1 MGMKRM
7 FWRSDSVITEE
18 GENSPPP
25 THETKHLRRR
35 MKLIL
40 TLTLS
45 GALGGFLVSYVLP
58 TRYQTQSTVLVEG
71 QKVPDSYV
79 SPIITSDFV
88 QRMPSLSQEVESPA
102 RLRSMLKDY
111 GIVNPEEQSKL
122 IVAIQQNMQV
132 EPVIT
137 SLSEAADA
145 YPTAKKDAPAT
156 YEPVPGFNVVYTDTD
171 PVRAQKLCNAMT
183 SSMVDENLRSR
194 SEAAQSTVDF
204 LSHRVEDARRSLIE
218 QGTRLGNSNSHS
230 PRSPR
235 EAAEYKVLAVDYEVA
250 EAFYKD
256 LLAKES
262 AAGLGA
268 SLENQQEGEQMH
280 IAAAAYLPE
289 DPVFPDRRALTLW
302 GLGAGLLLGIGRLL
316 WPATRKLFQQLAL
329 LFPIDTQIE

>member
-1 MGMKRM
+1 M

-156 YEPVPGFNVVYTDTD
+156 YE
-171 PVRAQKLCNAMT
+171 
-183 SSMVDENLRSR
+183 
-194 SEAAQSTVDF
+194 
-204 LSHRVEDARRSLIE
+204 
-218 QGTRLGNSNSHS
+218 LGNFDS
-230 PRSPR
+230 
-235 EAAEYKVLAVDYEVA
+235 D
-250 EAFYKD
+250 
-256 LLAKES
+256 
-262 AAGLGA
+262 
-268 SLENQQEGEQMH
+268 SL
-280 IAAAAYLPE
+280 
-289 DPVFPDRRALTLW
+289 
-302 GLGAGLLLGIGRLL
+302 
-316 WPATRKLFQQLAL
+316 
-329 LFPIDTQIE
+329 